1 MGIGFYRNRTA
12 VITGGGRGF
21 GKAFG
26 VALAAEGAH
35 GVLVDI
41 NGADAEAAATQI
53 RANGGAATGVE
64 FRSVL
69 RVADSRHHAGYIGG
83 C

>member
-1 MGIGFYRNRTA
+1 MGEWQGKTA

-35 GVLVDI
+35 VVQVDLD
-41 NGADAEAAATQI
+41 GPAAEAAA
-53 RANGGAATGVE
+53 
-64 FRSVL
+64 
-69 RVADSRHHAGYIGG
+69 
-83 C
+83 

>member
-1 MGIGFYRNRTA
+1 MMSERSGTAA

-35 GVLVDI
+35 VALIDRDGD
-41 NGADAEAAATQI
+41 AAEAAAADI
-53 RANGGAATGVE
+53 RAASGSASAHPAA
-64 FRSVL
+64 SIAA
-69 RVADSRHHAGYIGG
+69 RVAPSRNTT
-83 C
+83 